1 MSVPETREIA
11 RIEEATLRGY
21 AIESA
26 EQDVA
31 AMVDEIV
38 DFLGGNCTGDR
49 EPSDYFGPISNAE
62 LLQIAF
68 KLEATE
74 RQCKDAMLELRRR
87 YLADRAGL
95 VARLV
100 EERQS

>member
-1 MSVPETREIA
+1 MATDMSQTDAYDAA
-11 RIEEATLRGY
+11 RFSGY
-21 AIESA
+21 DIESA

-31 AMVDEIV
+31 AMADEIA
-38 DFLGGNCTGDR
+38 DYLCGNCTGER

-62 LLQIAF
+62 LLQVAF
-68 KLEATE
+68 KLESTE
-74 RQCKDAMLELRRR
+74 EQCKQAMLELRRR
-87 YLADRAGL
+87 YLTDRAGL

>member
-1 MSVPETREIA
+1 MSQTDAYDAA
-11 RIEEATLRGY
+11 RFSGY

-31 AMVDEIV
+31 AMALEIT
-38 DFLGGNCTGDR
+38 DFLAGNCTGDR

-62 LLQIAF
+62 LLQVAF

-87 YLADRAGL
+87 YLTDRAGL

>member
-1 MSVPETREIA
+1 MSTPETREIA
-11 RIEEATLRGY
+11 RIEDATLRGY

-31 AMVDEIV
+31 AMVLEIT
-38 DFLGGNCTGDR
+38 DYLMANCLGDR
-49 EPSDYFGPISNAE
+49 TPSKYFGPINNTE
-62 LLQIAF
+62 LLRISF
-68 KLEATE
+68 KLDATKEQIVEAM
-74 RQCKDAMLELRRR
+74 RELRRR

>member
-1 MSVPETREIA
+1 MSQTDAYDAA
-11 RIEEATLRGY
+11 RFSGY

-31 AMVDEIV
+31 AMVDEIA
-38 DFLGGNCTGDR
+38 DYLCGNCTGER

-62 LLQIAF
+62 LLQVAF
-68 KLEATE
+68 KLDSKPEQIVA
-74 RQCKDAMLELRRR
+74 AMRILRRR
-87 YLADRAGL
+87 YLTDRAGL

-100 EERQS
+100 EERQQ

>member
-1 MSVPETREIA
+1 MSQTTAYDAA
-11 RIEEATLRGY
+11 RFSGY

-31 AMVDEIV
+31 AMVLEIT
-38 DFLGGNCTGDR
+38 DFLAGNCTGER
-49 EPSDYFGPISNAE
+49 ENSLYFGLISNAE
-62 LLQIAF
+62 LLQVAF
-68 KLEATE
+68 KENSPDFT
-74 RQCKDAMLELRRR
+74 CKAAILELRRR

>member
-1 MSVPETREIA
+1 MSQTTAYDAA
-11 RIEEATLRGY
+11 RFSGY

-31 AMVDEIV
+31 AMVLEIT
-38 DFLGGNCTGDR
+38 DFLMANCLGDR
-49 EPSDYFGPISNAE
+49 TPSAYFGPINNAE
-62 LLQIAF
+62 LLQVAF
-68 KLEATE
+68 KLDATE
-74 RQCKDAMLELRRR
+74 GQCKAAMMELRRR